1 MEYAPGV
8 GRQLT
13 CQGCNACTVAT
24 CPAASTEEDLVRQIV
39 ARVLRE
45 TGSAPGTVSGTA
57 IPVGVSVRHLH
68 IRQEDLEI
76 LYGKGHQLK
85 KLRDLN
91 QPGEFAAEEVVALVG
106 PKMRSIQNVRIL
118 GPTRSATQVELSRT
132 DGILLGLNLPV
143 RHSGDIRGSAPIVIV
158 GPKGS
163 IHLPEGAIRASRHIH
178 LSPAE
183 MERLRLK
190 NGSLVRVKTSG
201 DMSVVFDQVLVR
213 AKEGLKLEM
222 HIDTDDA
229 NAAGLSCGDMVEI
242 IQSGIQ

>member
-1 MEYAPGV
+1 MEYTPGV
-8 GRQLT
+8 GRT
-13 CQGCNACTVAT
+13 PACQGCNACATTV
-24 CPAASTEEDLVRQIV
+24 PAAELTEDELIRRVV
-39 ARVLRE
+39 ARVLCGAAAQSE
-45 TGSAPGTVSGTA
+45 HAL
-57 IPVGVSVRHLH
+57 PVGVSVRHVH
-68 IRQEDLEI
+68 IRQDDLDI

-118 GPTRSATQVELSRT
+118 GPVRSATQVELSRT
-132 DGILLGLNLPV
+132 DGILLGLHLPV
-143 RHSGDIRGSAPIVIV
+143 RHSGDIKGSAPIVVV

-183 MERLRLK
+183 AERLQIK
-190 NGSLVRVKTSG
+190 NGALVRVRTSG
-201 DMSVVFDQVLVR
+201 DMSVVFDKVLVR

-229 NAAGLSCGDMVEI
+229 NAAGLSCGDTVEI
-242 IQSGIQ
+242 IG